1 MNDTL
6 KTVLISLIVAVL
18 VQIFLG
24 PQIMKMTGTL
34 PAAPQQVLVQPAP
47 QPLPAPQVIVEQPAP
62 APAPSPT
69 APDYRGITVKKA
81 RSLAGAQGIV
91 IIEDEQRDAPD
102 KRPGEILEQDPP
114 PGTVLTTREIR
125 VVVAKAKEDLKIP
138 TVTGKTLDEA
148 RVELEALGFEVPEP
162 IAQDSNRTPGTVLAQ
177 EPKGGAK
184 APSGTDVKLTIA
196 SMPMLEVPKMTGKY
210 LRTAKAD
217 LQNIGLELGEVRRT
231 EHAEHGEGYVLRQE
245 PAAGTKVPFG
255 TAIKLTVVAP
265 N

>member
-1 MNDTL
+1 MPRMFAS
-6 KTVLISLIVAVL
+6 KIVRAEPL
-18 VQIFLG
+18 
-24 PQIMKMTGTL
+24 TL
-34 PAAPQQVLVQPAP
+34 PVAILRMNSGMSMLRGARLDARRVGSSTGSGWPRRAP
-47 QPLPAPQVIVEQPAP
+47 
-62 APAPSPT
+62 
-69 APDYRGITVKKA
+69 A

-184 APSGTDVKLTIA
+184 APSGTDIKLTIA